1 MMHEGT
7 DADASRAGTRFLILF
22 PGRTGSSW
30 LISALASHGQVRAE
44 GEILVKQDALAQR
57 RLLDGLYGA
66 IPAAGHAAG
75 FKTKLKDV
83 ADLEALRRRI
93 LETPIGIISM
103 RRRDLIRLSISR
115 ITARRLHEHSGRW
128 NLDDRTSAAPTRPI
142 GVNEF
147 IESIEHCD
155 RTVRELD
162 GFVNGLDVPRLDLEY
177 AEILADPASTLERVQ
192 RFLGISSQPLQ
203 STVRKNTDEDL
214 HRAVPNLAELL
225 GAIGTTRWS
234 SLLNEFDSR
243 REAPPRG

>member
-1 MMHEGT
+1 MRERPDGG
-7 DADASRAGTRFLILF
+7 DRGAGTRFLILF

-30 LISALASHGQVRAE
+30 MISALQSHPHVRAE

-57 RLLDGLYGA
+57 RLLDGLHGA

-83 ADLEALRRRI
+83 ADLEGLRHRI
-93 LETPIGIISM
+93 RETPIAVIAM

-128 NLDDRTSAAPTRPI
+128 NLDARTSAAPTRPI
-142 GVNEF
+142 GASEF

-162 GFVNGLDVPRLDLEY
+162 GFVNGLDAPRLDLEY

-234 SLLNEFDSR
+234 SLLSEFDSR
-243 REAPPRG
+243 REAPPRD